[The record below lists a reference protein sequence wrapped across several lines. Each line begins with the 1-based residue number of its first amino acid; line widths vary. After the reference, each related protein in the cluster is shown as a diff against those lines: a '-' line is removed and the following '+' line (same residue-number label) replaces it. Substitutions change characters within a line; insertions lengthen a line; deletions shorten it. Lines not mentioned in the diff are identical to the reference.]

1 MIPRLRWN
9 RLLWAGLVLWLL
21 FLTYAATRPRILMVE
36 DSRATFEFLVGQPE
50 RSVLA
55 RYAGFPAPTF
65 DRPKS
70 RRQR

>member
-36 DSRATFEFLVGQPE
+36 DSRATFTFLVGTPE

-55 RYAGFPAPTF
+55 RYAGFPEPTF
-65 DRPKS
+65 PRGGNK
-70 RRQR
+70 R